1 MRTKDFTDQK
11 LIHSLNRGG
20 LYAVPPEGQAL
31 FHRAEE
37 HFRIET
43 NVTFIHRINIEQIT
57 HSLMKDKDVISTYN
71 SIVENCSTA
80 EGYKEINTICCMNC
94 SSYI

>member
-20 LYAVPPEGQAL
+20 LYAVPPECQAL

-43 NVTFIHRINIEQIT
+43 
-57 HSLMKDKDVISTYN
+57 DN
-71 SIVENCSTA
+71 SFTDERQGRNKHLQLYSR
-80 EGYKEINTICCMNC
+80 KLF
-94 SSYI
+94 